1 MKATTHRVR
10 FREFEFVVD
19 TLELWRS
26 GEAVHLPPKPS
37 KTLALLIERAGSLV
51 TREELQ
57 ASVWSGTVVEF
68 NQSLNTYVRLIR
80 STLGDDAE
88 SPTFIETVPRRGY
101 RFVADVRPAGA
112 SDALS
117 SSRRATGRMAIVA
130 AVVVLALG
138 VWAGVALNNASAS
151 PARIAILPLQVLGA
165 DEADR
170 LFADGLSEELITTLA
185 GLAPSRME
193 VIGRASSV
201 AFGRGAYGIEDVG
214 RVLGADYALEG
225 SVRPAGDG
233 YRVSARLVR
242 TSDHVVVWSGQYDRD
257 SGTLSAQEWL
267 ASHLASIVAPAVSVD
282 SIAGLRREPVPQA
295 RVRWL
300 MAQHLL
306 NRGSP
311 DEAARSL
318 PLLEGVTDVDP
329 AFALARVSLG
339 RALMQL
345 GRFDEADTALAVAF
359 RLEPALPYAHLI
371 RGQLRLRQWRLDD
384 AERDLEYAV
393 EHATGEGRMFHS
405 WAYYLALRGRHDEA
419 RRAIMRAEELDPISQ
434 AVLADKGL
442 FDYWARRPA
451 EAARQCEEALLVALP
466 ERRIQVHRCL
476 LHNYEAAGD
485 LHRARLHALAVLDSA
500 KAPADV
506 RRGVADATGPA
517 DGLRIYREWGLDS
530 ANFLYAESEWS
541 AYARARAYAVAGK
554 IGAALDALEEALG
567 ARDPSLI
574 HMGVEPRLDAIRDHP
589 RFQAVARALGL

>member
-10 FREFEFVVD
+10 FREFEFDVD
-19 TLELWRS
+19 TLELWRA

-37 KTLALLIERAGSLV
+37 KTLALLVERAGSLV

-130 AVVVLALG
+130 ALAVLALG

-214 RVLGADYALEG
+214 RVLGADYVLEG
-225 SVRPAGDG
+225 SVRPSGDG

-282 SIAGLRREPVPQA
+282 SIAGLRREPAPQA

-393 EHATGEGRMFHS
+393 EHATGEGACSTRGHTTSRYAGGTTRRGGPSCAPRS
-405 WAYYLALRGRHDEA
+405 WIRSLKRCSLIKGCLTIGRAGPPRRRDNARKRSSWRCRSAASRCTVVCFTTTRPPATCIARGSTRSQSST
-419 RRAIMRAEELDPISQ
+419 RRR
-434 AVLADKGL
+434 
-442 FDYWARRPA
+442 RRPTC
-451 EAARQCEEALLVALP
+451 AAAWP
-466 ERRIQVHRCL
+466 MP
-476 LHNYEAAGD
+476 
-485 LHRARLHALAVLDSA
+485 RARPMAFASIVNGVSIQPIFCTPKASGRPTPGHAHTQW
-500 KAPADV
+500 PARSG
-506 RRGVADATGPA
+506 RRSTHS
-517 DGLRIYREWGLDS
+517 RRRS
-530 ANFLYAESEWS
+530 
-541 AYARARAYAVAGK
+541 ARATRA
-554 IGAALDALEEALG
+554 
-567 ARDPSLI
+567 
-574 HMGVEPRLDAIRDHP
+574 
-589 RFQAVARALGL
+589 